1 MAEDSQW
8 FSKFDV
14 LEILLAKDVSNRT
27 LLDRIKRQPK
37 LHEAVA
43 NEVSFQSYLH

>member
-37 LHEAVA
+37 LHEVVA
-43 NEVSFQSYLH
+43 NEVSFQSYLQ